1 MGSIIYWKNRCCC
14 LRLLEIR
21 MNLFQSDINL
31 FCFST
36 LFAERYFFFLI
47 LEVYL
52 ERCFFSVKTTRVK
65 LSVWLDE
72 MNWTDTVVLK
82 KLFYQ
87 ITSEYPMVM
96 VERTAQQSFT
106 FFWSTETITTGLK
119 VASINFTDFISCIFR
134 FFFAKKVVFCTWH
147 LFHCQ
152 LLFKHD
158 AWT

>member
-1 MGSIIYWKNRCCC
+1 MNGIRPAAQKNQDF
-14 LRLLEIR
+14 LFLPLPLLPVF
-21 MNLFQSDINL
+21 LAHGHL
-31 FCFST
+31 ST
-36 LFAERYFFFLI
+36 LFAEYYFFFLI
-47 LEVYL
+47 LFVFGAM
-52 ERCFFSVKTTRVK
+52 CFFPVKTTRVK

-119 VASINFTDFISCIFR
+119 VASINFTDFISCSSSLFC
-134 FFFAKKVVFCTWH
+134 FLQKK
-147 LFHCQ
+147 
-152 LLFKHD
+152 
-158 AWT
+158 